1 MQKNN
6 LGLFK
11 SKEKKSIQEQ
21 IYAVEREITELER
34 LMKKQQD
41 DIEIKI
47 APVNSKLNDI
57 LNRIREIEQEFSKE
71 R

>member
-1 MQKNN
+1 
-6 LGLFK
+6 
-11 SKEKKSIQEQ
+11 
-21 IYAVEREITELER
+21 
-34 LMKKQQD
+34 MKKQQD